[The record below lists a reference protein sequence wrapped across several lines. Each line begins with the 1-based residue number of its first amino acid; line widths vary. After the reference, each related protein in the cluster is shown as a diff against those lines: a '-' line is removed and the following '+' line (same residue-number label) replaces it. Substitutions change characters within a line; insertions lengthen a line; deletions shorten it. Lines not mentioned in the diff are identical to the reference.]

1 MVISANEINDKIN
14 CNSNLFIKESEEN
27 FAAHIRKTAEK
38 ISVRASSRPI
48 ILLSGPSGSGK
59 TTSAMMIEK
68 LLDESGFETHT
79 LSMDNWF
86 KPLSKQEHILLNN
99 KKLDLESPDRVDSD
113 FLSEQLTKIINCE
126 RVELPKFNFSDHT
139 RENSGRILERKPGEL
154 VILEGIHAL
163 NPDVVKIPDENTERI
178 YVSVG
183 TDIEDSGGDVLHASE
198 IRLMRRML
206 RDLNFRSR
214 PVINTLKMF
223 ESVESGENNYI
234 RPYKNRAT
242 VKINT
247 FIPYEISVYKTR
259 LLEKLR
265 DISDNELSA
274 EIVKFLAEILPIDE
288 KCVPKTSLIREFI
301 GNGQFE
307 Y

>member
-1 MVISANEINDKIN
+1 M
-14 CNSNLFIKESEEN
+14 
-27 FAAHIRKTAEK
+27 
-38 ISVRASSRPI
+38 
-48 ILLSGPSGSGK
+48 
-59 TTSAMMIEK
+59 
-68 LLDESGFETHT
+68 
-79 LSMDNWF
+79 
-86 KPLSKQEHILLNN
+86 
-99 KKLDLESPDRVDSD
+99 
-113 FLSEQLTKIINCE
+113 
-126 RVELPKFNFSDHT
+126 
-139 RENSGRILERKPGEL
+139 
-154 VILEGIHAL
+154 
-163 NPDVVKIPDENTERI
+163 KIPDENTERI

-183 TDIEDSGGDVLHASE
+183 TDIEASGGDVLHASE